1 MARGIWVS
9 PDEFVAFSE
18 PQKSLTAQIASRS
31 RAIDFYGLGM
41 YLPNPDPILKAQG
54 RDIRI
59 YRELRTDPL
68 VGGCIRRRKAALKS
82 LERGLERGHASA
94 RVFRFIRDMLDDLD
108 LSRIIG
114 EMSDAVLYG
123 YQPCEIMWGRSVRA
137 WAVTDIVGKP
147 PEWFQF
153 DTDNCLRFRARDAG
167 VEGELLSPSK
177 FVVPA
182 QDASYDNPYGFPDL
196 SMCFWPVAFKKGGM
210 KFWLR
215 FAEKFGSPWVIGKHP
230 RGANDAEIEKLLDS
244 MEQMVED
251 AVAAIPDDSSIEL
264 KAADGK
270 ADSSEVFRELI
281 TLSRSEISIAL
292 LGQNQTTEANSN
304 KASAQAGLE
313 VTADTTFAQAL
324 AGRGP
329 EGTINFNTSSDRVRL
344 CYPHVKVYD
353 PVTNTERLEPLS
365 QRAAGLRA
373 RVDLDKGY
381 WWSSSNQE
389 ILGITGVER
398 QLSAMIDDPQSEVNL
413 LNEQGITTVFS
424 SYGSGLRLWGNRTA
438 AWPTVTHMRNFENVR
453 RTGDVINESIRYF
466 SQQYID
472 MPITQALIDALT
484 ESVNAYGRKMT
495 GDGAVLGFRCWFDPA
510 RNPETELAAGH
521 LLLSYKY
528 TPPPPLE
535 RLTFET
541 EITSEY
547 LLTLKGGN

>member
-313 VTADTTFAQAL
+313 VTADIRDADADIIQAAVNQVIRTVVTL
-324 AGRGP
+324 NFGDVPCPVWAMW
-329 EGTINFNTSSDRVRL
+329 EQETIDDT
-344 CYPHVKVYD
+344 
-353 PVTNTERLEPLS
+353 
-365 QRAAGLRA
+365 RATRDEKLTRAGLRLTPQYFKREYQLQDGIA
-373 RVDLDKGY
+373 YDVVFTNAGTGVLLSGMVRAHATGECDRCLELASFDIAGEIEEFYLFEEPEDPEAYEDGYELLGEDRIVDLGEPINDAVVMDTPFVVLCKPDCRG
-381 WWSSSNQE
+381 
-389 ILGITGVER
+389 LCPTCGINLNVE
-398 QLSAMIDDPQSEVNL
+398 QCDCAAQAEAEWAAATENPFAALKNL
-413 LNEQGITTVFS
+413 NLDE
-424 SYGSGLRLWGNRTA
+424 
-438 AWPTVTHMRNFENVR
+438 
-453 RTGDVINESIRYF
+453 
-466 SQQYID
+466 
-472 MPITQALIDALT
+472 
-484 ESVNAYGRKMT
+484 
-495 GDGAVLGFRCWFDPA
+495 
-510 RNPETELAAGH
+510 
-521 LLLSYKY
+521 
-528 TPPPPLE
+528 
-535 RLTFET
+535 
-541 EITSEY
+541 
-547 LLTLKGGN
+547 

>member
-1 MARGIWVS
+1 
-9 PDEFVAFSE
+9 
-18 PQKSLTAQIASRS
+18 
-31 RAIDFYGLGM
+31 M

-123 YQPCEIMWGRSVRA
+123 YQPCEIMWGRSVRS

-264 KAADGK
+264 RAADGK

-313 VTADTTFAQAL
+313 VTADIRDADADIIQAAVNQVIRTVVTL
-324 AGRGP
+324 
-329 EGTINFNTSSDRVRL
+329 NFGDVP
-344 CYPHVKVYD
+344 C
-353 PVTNTERLEPLS
+353 PVWAMWEQEAIDDT
-365 QRAAGLRA
+365 RATRDEKLTRAGLRPNLMTMGA
-373 RVDLDKGY
+373 GVMALLKFHPAIQAAIGANERKRITT
-381 WWSSSNQE
+381 E
-389 ILGITGVER
+389 ILQDLFQIEEIVIGAPVSLPSMKAAMDKNSVPADIWGDNLMLHYVGKPQPGADSADENEPSFGYTLRRKGMPVADKYDGAGGKVKYCRYTDIYKVAVVGGDAGYLITGI
-398 QLSAMIDDPQSEVNL
+398 S
-413 LNEQGITTVFS
+413 
-424 SYGSGLRLWGNRTA
+424 
-438 AWPTVTHMRNFENVR
+438 
-453 RTGDVINESIRYF
+453 
-466 SQQYID
+466 
-472 MPITQALIDALT
+472 
-484 ESVNAYGRKMT
+484 K
-495 GDGAVLGFRCWFDPA
+495 
-510 RNPETELAAGH
+510 
-521 LLLSYKY
+521 
-528 TPPPPLE
+528 
-535 RLTFET
+535 
-541 EITSEY
+541 
-547 LLTLKGGN
+547 

>member
-1 MARGIWVS
+1 
-9 PDEFVAFSE
+9 
-18 PQKSLTAQIASRS
+18 
-31 RAIDFYGLGM
+31 
-41 YLPNPDPILKAQG
+41 
-54 RDIRI
+54 
-59 YRELRTDPL
+59 
-68 VGGCIRRRKAALKS
+68 GCIRRRKAALKS

-123 YQPCEIMWGRSVRA
+123 YQPCEIMWGRSVRS

-264 KAADGK
+264 RAADGK

-313 VTADTTFAQAL
+313 VTADIRDADADIIQAAVNQVIRTVVTL
-324 AGRGP
+324 
-329 EGTINFNTSSDRVRL
+329 NFGDVP
-344 CYPHVKVYD
+344 C
-353 PVTNTERLEPLS
+353 PVWAMWEQEAIDDT
-365 QRAAGLRA
+365 RATRDEKLTRAGLRLTPQYFK
-373 RVDLDKGY
+373 REYQLQDGDIDETPP
-381 WWSSSNQE
+381 S
-389 ILGITGVER
+389 ER
-398 QLSAMIDDPQSEVNL
+398 QNNMLPLSFAE
-413 LNEQGITTVFS
+413 
-424 SYGSGLRLWGNRTA
+424 A
-438 AWPTVTHMRNFENVR
+438 
-453 RTGDVINESIRYF
+453 
-466 SQQYID
+466 
-472 MPITQALIDALT
+472 IDADIQAQQQLDDALDILMNGGALNGT
-484 ESVNAYGRKMT
+484 LEPVLAPLFRRVENGVNPSEL
-495 GDGAVLGFRCWFDPA
+495 LG
-510 RNPETELAAGH
+510 ELAE
-521 LLLSYKY
+521 LYPQMNTDDLQ
-528 TPPPPLE
+528 E
-535 RLTFET
+535 RLARILFVTNIWGRLHERDN
-541 EITSEY
+541 
-547 LLTLKGGN
+547 G

>member
-167 VEGELLSPSK
+167 VEGELLSP
-177 FVVPA
+177 
-182 QDASYDNPYGFPDL
+182 DL

-313 VTADTTFAQAL
+313 VTADIRDADADIIQAAVNQVIRTVVTL
-324 AGRGP
+324 
-329 EGTINFNTSSDRVRL
+329 NFGDVP
-344 CYPHVKVYD
+344 C
-353 PVTNTERLEPLS
+353 PVWAMWEQEAIDDT
-365 QRAAGLRA
+365 RATRDEKLTRAGLRLTPQYFM
-373 RVDLDKGY
+373 REYQLQEGDIDL
-381 WWSSSNQE
+381 S
-389 ILGITGVER
+389 
-398 QLSAMIDDPQSEVNL
+398 
-413 LNEQGITTVFS
+413 
-424 SYGSGLRLWGNRTA
+424 
-438 AWPTVTHMRNFENVR
+438 
-453 RTGDVINESIRYF
+453 
-466 SQQYID
+466 
-472 MPITQALIDALT
+472 DAP
-484 ESVNAYGRKMT
+484 VA
-495 GDGAVLGFRCWFDPA
+495 DGAVPAEFAEAISADHDAQQQLDDALDILMNGGVLNGTLEPVLAPLFRRVENGVNPSELLG
-510 RNPETELAAGH
+510 ELAE
-521 LLLSYKY
+521 LYPQMNTDDLQ
-528 TPPPPLE
+528 E
-535 RLTFET
+535 RLARILFVANIWGRLHERDN
-541 EITSEY
+541 
-547 LLTLKGGN
+547 G